1 MTDKQI
7 YYRNLAYYSA
17 KYFLIYSLKI
27 FIIGLTIALTITAV
41 CAAAGHSGRKED
53 V

>member
-7 YYRNLAYYSA
+7 YLRNLAYYSA

-27 FIIGLTIALTITAV
+27 LIVGLTIALAIIAV
-41 CAAAGHSGRKED
+41 CASAAHSGRTEE